1 MEVDESGNDRLSANI
16 LDSCVLWDRDGPRLS
31 GGHDM
36 IAFDNK
42 HRVLDGRP
50 ACSIDQK
57 STFEHGLLRLGL
69 RANSRA
75 GGKRSKN
82 DTQDHPGVRTNGSFH
97 FAPPY

>member
-16 LDSCVLWDRDGPRLS
+16 LDSRVLWDRDGPRLS

-42 HRVLDGRP
+42 HGVLDGWP

-57 STFEHGLLRLGL
+57 SAFEHDLWRLGL
-69 RANSRA
+69 RSNA
-75 GGKRSKN
+75 GAGSKRCKN